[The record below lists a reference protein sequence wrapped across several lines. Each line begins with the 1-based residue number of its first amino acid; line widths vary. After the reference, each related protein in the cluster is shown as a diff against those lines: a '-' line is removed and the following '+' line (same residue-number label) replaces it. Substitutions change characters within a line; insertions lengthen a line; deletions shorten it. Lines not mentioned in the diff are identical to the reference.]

1 MAIFPT
7 KIHDEYNASNHM
19 EFVMDQDSDVALLP
33 GLDTC
38 APGSK
43 ATSIA
48 SGNVFYLTT
57 FGFWTKNTKALV
69 TEELRVDK
77 PGTYTA
83 DEGKAFNPV
92 IVADVGNPNYV
103 ETIEGTLA
111 NPWGNIDF
119 ATIANKCLSND
130 ATMYLVAHGEEAGL
144 IEIEISLQ
152 RAGMVDDEI
161 HFGVIRY
168 DSSTNLGG
176 ALAIYAGPTGNATE
190 AVIEIGG
197 VITDLLEMA
206 EQIPTTL
213 TIIHH
218 PLPDSGT

>member
-57 FGFWTKNTKALV
+57 FGFWTKSTKALV

-77 PGTYTA
+77 PGTYAA

-92 IVADVGNPNYV
+92 IVA
-103 ETIEGTLA
+103 IE
-111 NPWGNIDF
+111 
-119 ATIANKCLSND
+119 
-130 ATMYLVAHGEEAGL
+130 
-144 IEIEISLQ
+144 
-152 RAGMVDDEI
+152 
-161 HFGVIRY
+161 
-168 DSSTNLGG
+168 
-176 ALAIYAGPTGNATE
+176 
-190 AVIEIGG
+190 GG
-197 VITDLLEMA
+197 VIKENFSLNYDELKSYIRTNCADIDHSKIVLDSIELLPYGGGSLSGGYQCSATYFRLVSILDAYIIMFVQYDIDNDDFRGYQYTYDDVSDTCEFRALSDAQMSQMNFSVRFTA
-206 EQIPTTL
+206 YTL
-213 TIIHH
+213 
-218 PLPDSGT
+218 S